1 MAGSLE
7 NAMVLS
13 STTDEDEK
21 QKGSR
26 SKREIISTLPT
37 EKGWKIQGL
46 MYQYQGFWYYSGG
59 AVEGVMWMQ
68 KCFKARNEDV
78 LLVSFPRCGTTWLKS
93 LMFSIMNRTRY
104 DFSAHPLLTSSPHEL
119 VPFLEFYAE
128 QNIPFPDLDTL
139 SSPQLYH
146 THIALTSLP
155 QPVIDSQCRI
165 VYICRN
171 PKDVFVSIFCFLSRW
186 NIVVPL
192 EEAFEL
198 FCKGI
203 SVYGPFWD
211 HVLGY
216 WKASLAS
223 PQRILFLK
231 YEDVKRD
238 SLCQVKRLAEFMGFP
253 FSSEEEGQGLI
264 HEIMELCSFENLRNL
279 KVNKTGAISVGN
291 VSTGKD
297 TFFRKGEA
305 KSPSL
310 SIEEEFEQFC
320 KGVRVYGPFWDHIL
334 GYWKASLDSPKRV
347 LFMKY
352 EDLKRDSSFHV
363 KELAEFIGCPF
374 SPEEETQGLVHEIIK
389 LCSFENLSNLKA
401 NKIGAL
407 SVRDISI
414 RNDTFF
420 RKGEFGDW
428 KNHLTAEMA
437 DSLDRIIEEK
447 FTGSGLTFSDS

>member
-1 MAGSLE
+1 MCD
-7 NAMVLS
+7 
-13 STTDEDEK
+13 T
-21 QKGSR
+21 
-26 SKREIISTLPT
+26 
-37 EKGWKIQGL
+37 GL
-46 MYQYQGFWYYSGG
+46 MS
-59 AVEGVMWMQ
+59 
-68 KCFKARNEDV
+68 
-78 LLVSFPRCGTTWLKS
+78 LFPSWNSTYTRTSLSQTW
-93 LMFSIMNRTRY
+93 
-104 DFSAHPLLTSSPHEL
+104 
-119 VPFLEFYAE
+119 
-128 QNIPFPDLDTL
+128 TL
-139 SSPQLYH
+139 SPPQLFH
-146 THIALTSLP
+146 THFPFTSLP

-171 PKDVFVSIFCFLSRW
+171 PKDVFVSFF
-186 NIVVPL
+186 
-192 EEAFEL
+192 F
-198 FCKGI
+198 
-203 SVYGPFWD
+203 
-211 HVLGY
+211 
-216 WKASLAS
+216 
-223 PQRILFLK
+223 
-231 YEDVKRD
+231 
-238 SLCQVKRLAEFMGFP
+238 
-253 FSSEEEGQGLI
+253 FSQ
-264 HEIMELCSFENLRNL
+264 
-279 KVNKTGAISVGN
+279 
-291 VSTGKD
+291 
-297 TFFRKGEA
+297 A

-320 KGVRVYGPFWDHIL
+320 KGVCVCGPFRDHIL

-447 FTGSGLTFSDS
+447 FKGSGLTFSDS